1 MIKQGAT
8 ELGPSPAGP
17 WCRVE
22 VGSDDH
28 GVEVKIGDVVLW
40 VYTLAPDET
49 GTVRIRY
56 PGPARFVESWSP
68 EWPRSETLLFAYPVP
83 VDEETAR
90 ELGTV
95 RLVDELRTKLAAAE
109 ARAEATEAD
118 NVHLRRALDAAFGE
132 LTEDC
137 LLYTSPSPRD

>member
-8 ELGPSPAGP
+8 ELGPSPDGP

-40 VYTLAPDET
+40 VYTLTPDET

-83 VDEETAR
+83 VDEEAAR

-95 RLVDELRTKLAAAE
+95 RLVDELHARLTAAEERVAEVEADNARLRRVLAAA
-109 ARAEATEAD
+109 
-118 NVHLRRALDAAFGE
+118 LGE
-132 LTEDC
+132 LTIATLEVIA
-137 LLYTSPSPRD
+137 